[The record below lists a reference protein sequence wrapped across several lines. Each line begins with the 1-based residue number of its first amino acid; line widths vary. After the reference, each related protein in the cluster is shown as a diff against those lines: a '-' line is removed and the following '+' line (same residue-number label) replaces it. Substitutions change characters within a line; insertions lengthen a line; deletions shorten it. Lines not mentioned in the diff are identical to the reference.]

1 MKLALL
7 LKGEKRWQLCI
18 FAIEKNIAIL
28 HSCAVQCANTPQT
41 ESTRFIKD
49 MSILLKSAT
58 TPGSRS
64 QRRRTRMAEQWND
77 GWPKHPG
84 WYRCLVDGDV
94 EMNLKFYI
102 CQVARKPHWVDK
114 NGDYIETQYKVKW
127 KEN

>member
-1 MKLALL
+1 MYAA
-7 LKGEKRWQLCI
+7 R
-18 FAIEKNIAIL
+18 
-28 HSCAVQCANTPQT
+28 SANTPQT
-41 ESTRFIKD
+41 ENMHFTEHISV
-49 MSILLKSAT
+49 LLKKTT
-58 TPGSRS
+58 TPGNRI
-64 QRRRTRMAEQWND
+64 RMRRTTMAQQWND

-127 KEN
+127 TEN